1 MTLLPGRRPGDRRVR
16 VARVRPESFEVAPR
30 RRRRRPISPPIAIVV
45 GFAGLIAA
53 GTVLLSLPFATASGA
68 WTSPVTALFTAT
80 SAVCVTGLVVVDTAT
95 HWSPFGQVVIYLLIQ
110 LGGFGIATSSTLLL
124 VLAIGRRTGLRDR
137 LLVAES
143 TGLADLGSIV
153 PLLRRIALFTI
164 AAQAIGA
171 AVLFVNR
178 LAAGADPLSGAWWSV
193 FHAASAL
200 NNAGFDVTGDFR
212 SLTGYAEDPVV
223 LGTIGC
229 LIVVGGLGYAILAD
243 VGAKRRWRRM
253 ALETKV
259 VLASSLVLL
268 VGGALFVGL
277 AEWSNPATLGGLPP
291 GSRVLNATFLSV
303 TARTAGFN
311 SVDTAVLLPHTL
323 FLVMGLMFVGGA
335 SGSTAGGIKVNSV
348 GVILVAVTSVA
359 RGSPSATAFGR
370 RIPHEVVY
378 RALAVATLGA
388 VIVFG
393 GTLAVEVTTDRELV
407 SVLFEAVSAFGTVGL
422 SMGITPELPD
432 PALVVLTVVMFAGRL
447 GPLTLVLALAARAR
461 PVASRPAVE
470 SLRIG

>member
-30 RRRRRPISPPIAIVV
+30 RRRRRPIPPPIAVVV

-53 GTVLLSLPFATASGA
+53 GTVLLALPFASTSGA
-68 WTSPVTALFTAT
+68 WTSPVTAFFTST

-95 HWSPFGQVVIYLLIQ
+95 HWSPFGQLVIYWLIQ

-153 PLLRRIALFTI
+153 PLLRRVALFTI

-171 AVLFVNR
+171 TVLFVNR

-243 VGAKRRWRRM
+243 VGAKGRWRRM
-253 ALETKV
+253 ALETKI

-268 VGGALFVGL
+268 VGGAVFVGL
-277 AEWSNPATLGGLPP
+277 AEWSNPATLGNLPP
-291 GSRVLNATFLSV
+291 GSRILNATFVSV

-311 SVDTAVLLPHTL
+311 SVDTVLLLPHTL

-422 SMGITPELPD
+422 SMGVTPGLPD
-432 PALVVLTVVMFAGRL
+432 SALVVLAFVMFAGRL

-461 PVASRPAVE
+461 PVAARPAVE